1 MYQQKK
7 PSFLFS
13 LYTLDLRWKM
23 KYIGVGWVISFVY
36 WFDHFGDLLHIFCA
50 PVCTPLTRHFTDFI
64 FTEAAEAFYAS
75 VLMAT
80 YSATLCSCPL
90 VFYFFLVFFR
100 PSLFTAES
108 RVYQQ
113 RILWSLF
120 FLYFSN
126 TFVLQ
131 TVIPLFWAFWG
142 GFSVTQKKMVSLQ
155 PTLVLSPKI
164 LPYICFVVSCFVVAF
179 FFSQLPLLGALF
191 SMDRWVKLE
200 TFYTHRSF
208 WYFVLLLIASFVSPP
223 DFWLQFSL
231 AFFLCGFFECL
242 IWLTFCAVLYTKD
255 TDSFA

>member
-23 KYIGVGWVISFVY
+23 KYIGAGWVISFVY
-36 WFDHFGDLLHIFCA
+36 WFGHFGDLLHIFCA

-126 TFVLQ
+126 TFVL
-131 TVIPLFWAFWG
+131 
-142 GFSVTQKKMVSLQ
+142 
-155 PTLVLSPKI
+155 
-164 LPYICFVVSCFVVAF
+164 F
-179 FFSQLPLLGALF
+179 FF
-191 SMDRWVKLE
+191 
-200 TFYTHRSF
+200 
-208 WYFVLLLIASFVSPP
+208 
-223 DFWLQFSL
+223 
-231 AFFLCGFFECL
+231 
-242 IWLTFCAVLYTKD
+242 
-255 TDSFA
+255 

>member
-90 VFYFFLVFFR
+90 VFYFFLVFFDQVYL
-100 PSLFTAES
+100 PLKVVSIKNEFYGAFFFFIFPTPLFCKP
-108 RVYQQ
+108 
-113 RILWSLF
+113 LSLF
-120 FLYFSN
+120 FGRFGAVFQSL
-126 TFVLQ
+126 
-131 TVIPLFWAFWG
+131 
-142 GFSVTQKKMVSLQ
+142 KKKWFPCNQ
-155 PTLVLSPKI
+155 P
-164 LPYICFVVSCFVVAF
+164 
-179 FFSQLPLLGALF
+179 
-191 SMDRWVKLE
+191 
-200 TFYTHRSF
+200 
-208 WYFVLLLIASFVSPP
+208 
-223 DFWLQFSL
+223 
-231 AFFLCGFFECL
+231 
-242 IWLTFCAVLYTKD
+242 
-255 TDSFA
+255 

>member
-131 TVIPLFWAFWG
+131 TVIPLLWEFWG
-142 GFSVTQKKMVSLQ
+142 GFSVTQKKMV
-155 PTLVLSPKI
+155 
-164 LPYICFVVSCFVVAF
+164 
-179 FFSQLPLLGALF
+179 
-191 SMDRWVKLE
+191 
-200 TFYTHRSF
+200 
-208 WYFVLLLIASFVSPP
+208 
-223 DFWLQFSL
+223 
-231 AFFLCGFFECL
+231 CL
-242 IWLTFCAVLYTKD
+242 
-255 TDSFA
+255 

>member
-126 TFVLQ
+126 KPNWLKLDFSQPDAVGLM
-131 TVIPLFWAFWG
+131 PLD
-142 GFSVTQKKMVSLQ
+142 GFSD
-155 PTLVLSPKI
+155 
-164 LPYICFVVSCFVVAF
+164 
-179 FFSQLPLLGALF
+179 AL
-191 SMDRWVKLE
+191 DANQE
-200 TFYTHRSF
+200 
-208 WYFVLLLIASFVSPP
+208 ASS
-223 DFWLQFSL
+223 
-231 AFFLCGFFECL
+231 
-242 IWLTFCAVLYTKD
+242 
-255 TDSFA
+255 DSIV

>member
-108 RVYQQ
+108 RVYQK
-113 RILWSLF
+113 RILGSLF

-126 TFVLQ
+126 IFVLQ
-131 TVIPLFWAFWG
+131 TVIPLLWAFWG

-179 FFSQLPLLGALF
+179 FSAN
-191 SMDRWVKLE
+191 
-200 TFYTHRSF
+200 Y
-208 WYFVLLLIASFVSPP
+208 
-223 DFWLQFSL
+223 
-231 AFFLCGFFECL
+231 
-242 IWLTFCAVLYTKD
+242 LY
-255 TDSFA
+255 